1 MGIRDGEGDNRDADI
16 VVINSCEY
24 KPMALEC
31 PFPGDFLR
39 RYRTRIMDLLASL
52 HFSLSITGPI
62 CLVLVLGIWLKRL
75 GLLPDSFVESASR
88 LVFQVTLPALLFLSM
103 VRTDFST
110 MPSPW
115 LILYGLLG
123 TLAGFLVLEV
133 LAARFISEQK
143 LRGIFVQGS
152 FRGNMGIM
160 GLAYVQNAYGPE
172 GIGAAALLV
181 GSITVLYNVL
191 AVITLTRSLGA
202 ERARPH
208 TQGDRQNPLIIAI
221 LAALPFGLLGIE
233 LPQLVITTGNY
244 FANMTLPLALLCTGA
259 SLNLK
264 ALRGGAMLTGWATVN
279 RLCCIPVLLVLGA
292 WALGF
297 SPQALGILFSHQL
310 NPHRRRQLCD
320 DPRHGR

>member
-1 MGIRDGEGDNRDADI
+1 
-16 VVINSCEY
+16 
-24 KPMALEC
+24 
-31 PFPGDFLR
+31 
-39 RYRTRIMDLLASL
+39 MDLLASL

-62 CLVLVLGIWLKRL
+62 CVVLLLGIWLKQL

-123 TLAGFLVLEV
+123 TLTGFLILEA
-133 LAARFISEQK
+133 LAARFIPERRQ
-143 LRGIFVQGS
+143 RGIFVQGS

-181 GSITVLYNVL
+181 GSVTVLYNIL
-191 AVITLTRSLGA
+191 AVITLTRSLGGSKGIKPILKGIA
-202 ERARPH
+202 K
-208 TQGDRQNPLIIAI
+208 NPLIIAI
-221 LAALPFGLLGIE
+221 LSALPFGLLGIE

-259 SLNLK
+259 SLSLD
-264 ALRGGAMLTGWATVN
+264 ALRGGAALAGWAAVM
-279 RLCCIPVLLVLGA
+279 RLCLIPAAFTLGA
-292 WALGF
+292 ALLGF
-297 SPQALGILFSHQL
+297 SHLELGILFLISATPTAAASYVMTRAMGGDSAL
-310 NPHRRRQLCD
+310 AANIIAVTTL
-320 DPRHGR
+320 GSLVTTSLGATLMNYLGLMY

>member
-1 MGIRDGEGDNRDADI
+1 
-16 VVINSCEY
+16 
-24 KPMALEC
+24 
-31 PFPGDFLR
+31 
-39 RYRTRIMDLLASL
+39 MDLLASL

-62 CLVLVLGIWLKRL
+62 CVVLLLGIWLKQL

-123 TLAGFLVLEV
+123 TLTGFLVLEL
-133 LAARFISEQK
+133 LAARFIPERRQ
-143 LRGIFVQGS
+143 RGIFVQGS

-160 GLAYVQNAYGPE
+160 GLAYVQNAYGAEDRRRRPA
-172 GIGAAALLV
+172 GGLGHRALQ
-181 GSITVLYNVL
+181 
-191 AVITLTRSLGA
+191 
-202 ERARPH
+202 RAR
-208 TQGDRQNPLIIAI
+208 GDHPDPQPGGSKGIKPILKGIAKNPLIIAI
-221 LAALPFGLLGIE
+221 LSALPFGLLGIE

-264 ALRGGAMLTGWATVN
+264 ALRGAP
-279 RLCCIPVLLVLGA
+279 C
-292 WALGF
+292 
-297 SPQALGILFSHQL
+297 
-310 NPHRRRQLCD
+310 
-320 DPRHGR
+320 

>member
-1 MGIRDGEGDNRDADI
+1 
-16 VVINSCEY
+16 
-24 KPMALEC
+24 
-31 PFPGDFLR
+31 
-39 RYRTRIMDLLASL
+39 MDLLASL

-160 GLAYVQNAYGPE
+160 GLAYVQNAYDPE

-191 AVITLTRSLGA
+191 AVITLTRSLGGGKGLA
-202 ERARPH
+202 PILK
-208 TQGDRQNPLIIAI
+208 GIVKNPLIIAI

-297 SPQALGILFSHQL
+297 SPQALGILFLISSTPTAAASYVMTRAMGGDSAL
-310 NPHRRRQLCD
+310 AANIIATTTL
-320 DPRHGR
+320 GSLVTTSLGATLMNYLGLMG

>member
-1 MGIRDGEGDNRDADI
+1 
-16 VVINSCEY
+16 
-24 KPMALEC
+24 
-31 PFPGDFLR
+31 
-39 RYRTRIMDLLASL
+39 MDLLASL

-133 LAARFISEQK
+133 LAARFIGEQK

-181 GSITVLYNVL
+181 GSITVLYNIL

-202 ERARPH
+202 ERGSPPYSRGSSKTPSSSPFWRPCPSVCSASNCPSWSSAR
-208 TQGDRQNPLIIAI
+208 
-221 LAALPFGLLGIE
+221 
-233 LPQLVITTGNY
+233 
-244 FANMTLPLALLCTGA
+244 
-259 SLNLK
+259 
-264 ALRGGAMLTGWATVN
+264 AT
-279 RLCCIPVLLVLGA
+279 I
-292 WALGF
+292 
-297 SPQALGILFSHQL
+297 SPT
-310 NPHRRRQLCD
+310 
-320 DPRHGR
+320 

>member
-1 MGIRDGEGDNRDADI
+1 
-16 VVINSCEY
+16 
-24 KPMALEC
+24 
-31 PFPGDFLR
+31 
-39 RYRTRIMDLLASL
+39 MDLLASL

-62 CLVLVLGIWLKRL
+62 CVVLLLGIWLKQL

-115 LILYGLLG
+115 LIVYGLLG
-123 TLAGFLVLEV
+123 TLTGFLILEA
-133 LAARFISEQK
+133 LAARFIPERRQ
-143 LRGIFVQGS
+143 RGIFVQGS

-181 GSITVLYNVL
+181 GSVTVLYNIL
-191 AVITLTRSLGA
+191 AVITLTRSLGGGKGIKPILNGIA
-202 ERARPH
+202 K
-208 TQGDRQNPLIIAI
+208 NPLIIAI
-221 LAALPFGLLGIE
+221 LSALPFGLLGIE

-264 ALRGGAMLTGWATVN
+264 ALRGGITRDLYAALGEELEN
-279 RLCCIPVLLVLGA
+279 GA
-292 WALGF
+292 WAVRLYYKPFVRWIWAGGLMMALGGLLCLF
-297 SPQALGILFSHQL
+297 DPRYRKRVSPQKTA
-310 NPHRRRQLCD
+310 PEAV
-320 DPRHGR
+320 

>member
-1 MGIRDGEGDNRDADI
+1 
-16 VVINSCEY
+16 
-24 KPMALEC
+24 
-31 PFPGDFLR
+31 
-39 RYRTRIMDLLASL
+39 MDLLASL

-123 TLAGFLVLEV
+123 TLAGFLVLEL

-181 GSITVLYNVL
+181 GSITVLYNIL
-191 AVITLTRSLGA
+191 AVITLTRSLGGGKGLKPILKGIV
-202 ERARPH
+202 R
-208 TQGDRQNPLIIAI
+208 NPLIIAI

-244 FANMTLPLALLCTGA
+244 FASMTLPLALLCTGA

-264 ALRGGAMLTGWATVN
+264 ALRGGAMLTGWATAN
-279 RLCCIPVLLVLGA
+279 RLFCIPVLLVLGA

-297 SPQALGILFSHQL
+297 SPPAVGILFLVVTALLSAVKYLADPVEQL
-310 NPHRRRQLCD
+310 PGIAYWLMGGLARTDGAAMARTTEEGPLTVS
-320 DPRHGR
+320 PAAVTV

>member
-1 MGIRDGEGDNRDADI
+1 MVSFFSMGIRDREGDNRDADI

-31 PFPGDFLR
+31 PFPGDSSPLH
-39 RYRTRIMDLLASL
+39 RTRIMDLLASL

-143 LRGIFVQGS
+143 QRGIFVQGS

-172 GIGAAALLV
+172 GMGRRPAGGLHHSALQ
-181 GSITVLYNVL
+181 
-191 AVITLTRSLGA
+191 
-202 ERARPH
+202 RARGDHPDPQPGGRKGSPILKGSSKTPH
-208 TQGDRQNPLIIAI
+208 HRHSGGP
-221 LAALPFGLLGIE
+221 
-233 LPQLVITTGNY
+233 
-244 FANMTLPLALLCTGA
+244 
-259 SLNLK
+259 
-264 ALRGGAMLTGWATVN
+264 ALRSARHRTAPAGHHHGQLFRQHDPAAGPALHRRQPQPQGPARRRLLTGWATVN

-297 SPQALGILFSHQL
+297 SPAGPRHPVSHQL
-310 NPHRRRQLCD
+310 HPHRRRQL
-320 DPRHGR
+320 

>member
-1 MGIRDGEGDNRDADI
+1 
-16 VVINSCEY
+16 
-24 KPMALEC
+24 
-31 PFPGDFLR
+31 
-39 RYRTRIMDLLASL
+39 MDLLASL
-52 HFSLSITGPI
+52 LFSLSITGPI
-62 CLVLVLGIWLKRL
+62 CVVLLLGILLKQL

-123 TLAGFLVLEV
+123 TLTGFLILEV
-133 LAARFISEQK
+133 LAARFIPERRQ
-143 LRGIFVQGS
+143 RGIFVQGS

-181 GSITVLYNVL
+181 GSVTVLYNVL
-191 AVITLTRSLGA
+191 ALITLTRSLGGSKGIKPILKGIA
-202 ERARPH
+202 K
-208 TQGDRQNPLIIAI
+208 NPLIIAI
-221 LAALPFGLLGIE
+221 LSALPFGLLGIE

-259 SLNLK
+259 SLSLG
-264 ALRGGAMLTGWATVN
+264 ALRGGAALTGWASVM
-279 RLCCIPVLLVLGA
+279 RLCLIPAAFTLGA
-292 WALGF
+292 ALLGF
-297 SPQALGILFSHQL
+297 SHLELGILFLISATPTAAASYVMTRAMGGDSVL
-310 NPHRRRQLCD
+310 AANIIATTTL
-320 DPRHGR
+320 GSLLTTSLGATLMNYLGLMY